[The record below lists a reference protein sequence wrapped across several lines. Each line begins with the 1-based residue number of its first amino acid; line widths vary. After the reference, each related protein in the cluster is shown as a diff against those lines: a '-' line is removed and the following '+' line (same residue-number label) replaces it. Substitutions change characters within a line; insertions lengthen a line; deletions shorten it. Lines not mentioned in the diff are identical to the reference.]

1 MEFAELP
8 EWLLKYSQNGHEAP
22 MADLPG
28 VWRKWITDNFPEAK
42 WSGDEVGVCCPFHDD
57 QTPSCS
63 VNVVKARFYCHAAG
77 CGAHGGLLKLAEKK
91 GIPAPP
97 EAAPAPLPRKP
108 TQAQIL
114 LKLCEDMELFACD
127 SVAYATFPVDKHC
140 ETWPIRVRTFR
151 DILAHRYYLET
162 KEAPNSESMEQAI
175 GVLYGKALWEGEQI
189 PVHVRVAGDD
199 RRMYLD
205 LGDVEWQAIEVTSD
219 GWKIVETPHE
229 VRFRRPKGLRELPV
243 PVHGDIMDLVPF
255 LNCATPDA

>member
-1 MEFAELP
+1 
-8 EWLLKYSQNGHEAP
+8 
-22 MADLPG
+22 MA
-28 VWRKWITDNFPEAK
+28 
-42 WSGDEVGVCCPFHDD
+42 
-57 QTPSCS
+57 
-63 VNVVKARFYCHAAG
+63 KARFYCHAAG

-91 GIPAPP
+91 GVPAPS

-127 SVAYATFPVDKHC
+127 AVAFATFPVDKHY

-175 GVLYGKALWEGEQI
+175 AVLYGKALWEGEQI
-189 PVHVRVAGDD
+189 PVYVRVAGDD

-205 LGDVEWQAIEVTSD
+205 LGDTEWQAIEVTSD

-255 LNCATPDA
+255 LNCATPDDIQLILAWLVAALRPGSRYPVLGLSGEQGSGKSTLARRLRELVDPNTAMLRASPREEMTY